1 MMTFGAAGND
11 ALDPQITLK
20 VTEIMLKL
28 YYAPGACSFVAHAA
42 LEIAKASAGAQ
53 FEPALLNLRQGE
65 QHTPE
70 YRALNPNSQVPL
82 LLVDGK
88 PLAQIVAIADYLD
101 RTFPAAQLMPA
112 DPWARAQALSTLA
125 WMNNSVHPTFTHIFR
140 PEKFVE
146 GEAAIAEVKRFN
158 VIAFRGI
165 LERIQE
171 MTKSANPW
179 LFGDNLTFADL
190 YALVFLRWGS
200 MAGIDPDT
208 LPAYKAFQ
216 AKVSAHPA
224 VAAAIARE
232 GIKLDMTK
240 RD

>member
-1 MMTFGAAGND
+1 
-11 ALDPQITLK
+11 
-20 VTEIMLKL
+20 MLKL

-42 LEIAKASAGAQ
+42 LEVAKASAGAQ
-53 FEPALLNLRQGE
+53 FEPAMLNLRQGE

-88 PLAQIVAIADYLD
+88 PLSQIIAITDYID
-101 RTFPAAQLMPA
+101 RAFPAAKLMPT
-112 DPWARAQALSTLA
+112 DPWARSQALSTLA
-125 WMNNSVHPTFTHIFR
+125 WMNNTVHPTFTHIFR
-140 PEKFVE
+140 PEKFAE
-146 GEAAIAEVKRFN
+146 GEAVVAEIKRFN
-158 VIAFRGI
+158 VQVFRGL
-165 LERIQE
+165 LERIQM
-171 MTKSANPW
+171 MTQSASPW
-179 LFGDNLTFADL
+179 LFGEHLSFADL

-200 MAGIDPDT
+200 MAGIDPNT
-208 LPAYKAFQ
+208 LPAYQAFQ
-216 AKVSAHPA
+216 AKVGAHPA